1 MVCVGFGG
9 GEGFNDNDRNQKL
22 STQGHAMKVTK
33 EQAQQNKLALLEA
46 AGQLFKQHGIDGV
59 GVADVCRQAGLTHGA
74 LYKHFADK
82 QDLAAQAFAHAF
94 QAGHGRGARP
104 GLASAAPQRTLASYL
119 DRYLSLKVRD
129 DMAKGCPLVSTACET
144 ARQGEAVSRSYAD
157 AFAELRAGV
166 MATLP
171 EETAPAEREALAS
184 TLVAALVGAMAISR
198 GMAKADRDEAD
209 AVLAQ
214 VRGVLEG
221 LAAR

>member
-1 MVCVGFGG
+1 
-9 GEGFNDNDRNQKL
+9 
-22 STQGHAMKVTK
+22 MKVTK
-33 EQAQQNKLALLEA
+33 EQAQQNRLALLEA

-74 LYKHFADK
+74 LYKHFTDK

-94 QAGHGRGARP
+94 QQGYAQVTQRTRP
-104 GLASAAPQRTLASYL
+104 GLAGAAPQRSFATYL
-119 DRYLSLKVRD
+119 DRYLSRKVRD

-157 AFAELRAGV
+157 AFMELRAGV
-166 MATLP
+166 AASLP
-171 EETAPAEREALAS
+171 EGTAPAERAALAS
-184 TLVAALVGAMAISR
+184 TVVAALVGAMAISR
-198 GMAKADRDEAD
+198 GMAKADRAEAD

-221 LAAR
+221 LGQR

>member
-1 MVCVGFGG
+1 
-9 GEGFNDNDRNQKL
+9 
-22 STQGHAMKVTK
+22 MKVTK
-33 EQAQQNKLALLEA
+33 EQAQQNRLALLEA

-74 LYKHFADK
+74 LYKHFTDK

-94 QAGHGRGARP
+94 QQGYAPVTQSTRP
-104 GLASAAPQRTLASYL
+104 GLAGAAPQRSFTTYL
-119 DRYLSLKVRD
+119 DRYLSRKVRD

-157 AFAELRAGV
+157 AFMALRAGV
-166 MATLP
+166 AATLP
-171 EETAPAEREALAS
+171 EDTAPAEREALAS
-184 TLVAALVGAMAISR
+184 TVVAALVGAMAISR
-198 GMAKADRDEAD
+198 GMAKADRAEAD

-221 LAAR
+221 LGQR

>member
-1 MVCVGFGG
+1 
-9 GEGFNDNDRNQKL
+9 
-22 STQGHAMKVTK
+22 MKVTK

-74 LYKHFADK
+74 LYKHFTDK
-82 QDLAAQAFAHAF
+82 QDLAAQAFAYAF
-94 QAGHGRGARP
+94 EAGHGRVARAAGGGAGRQRS
-104 GLASAAPQRTLASYL
+104 LATYL
-119 DRYLSLKVRD
+119 DRYLSLNVRD

-166 MATLP
+166 EATLP
-171 EETAPAEREALAS
+171 DDTAPAERQALAS
-184 TLVAALVGAMAISR
+184 TVVAALVGAMAISR
-198 GMAKADRDEAD
+198 GVAKADRAEAD

-214 VRGVLEG
+214 VRGVLETLTKG
-221 LAAR
+221 RSTQGDALHSQDTA

>member
-1 MVCVGFGG
+1 
-9 GEGFNDNDRNQKL
+9 
-22 STQGHAMKVTK
+22 MKVTK

-74 LYKHFADK
+74 LYKHFVDK
-82 QDLAAQAFAHAF
+82 QDLAAQALQHAF
-94 QAGHGRGARP
+94 QAGHGRATPP
-104 GLASAAPQRTLASYL
+104 GLAGAGRQRTFTGYL
-119 DRYLSLKVRD
+119 DRYLSLRVRD
-129 DMAKGCPLVSTACET
+129 DMAKGCPLVATACET

-166 MATLP
+166 EATLP
-171 EETAPAEREALAS
+171 GDGSPAERQALAS
-184 TLVAALVGAMAISR
+184 TVVAALVGAMAISR
-198 GMAKADRDEAD
+198 GMAKADRAEAD

-221 LAAR
+221 LGGMAEG

>member
-1 MVCVGFGG
+1 
-9 GEGFNDNDRNQKL
+9 
-22 STQGHAMKVTK
+22 MKVTK

-82 QDLAAQAFAHAF
+82 QDLAAQAFAYAF
-94 QAGHGRGARP
+94 EAGHGRVARAGGAGAGRQRS
-104 GLASAAPQRTLASYL
+104 LANYL
-119 DRYLSLKVRD
+119 DRYLSLDVRD
-129 DMAKGCPLVSTACET
+129 DMARGCPLVSTACET

-166 MATLP
+166 EAALP
-171 EETAPAEREALAS
+171 ADGSPAERQALAS
-184 TLVAALVGAMAISR
+184 TMVAALVGAMAISR
-198 GMAKADRDEAD
+198 GMAKADRAEAD

>member
-1 MVCVGFGG
+1 
-9 GEGFNDNDRNQKL
+9 
-22 STQGHAMKVTK
+22 MKVTK
-33 EQAQQNKLALLEA
+33 EQAQQNRLALLEA

-59 GVADVCRQAGLTHGA
+59 GVADVCRHAGLTHGA
-74 LYKHFADK
+74 LYKHFTDK

-94 QAGHGRGARP
+94 QQGYAQVTQSARP
-104 GLASAAPQRTLASYL
+104 GLAGAAPQRSFATYL
-119 DRYLSLKVRD
+119 DRYLSRKVRD

-157 AFAELRAGV
+157 AFMALRAGV
-166 MATLP
+166 AATLP
-171 EETAPAEREALAS
+171 EHTVPAEREALAS
-184 TLVAALVGAMAISR
+184 TVVAALVGAMAISR
-198 GMAKADRDEAD
+198 GMAKADRAEAD